1 MDFLTSLRSV
11 ALLVA
16 LVIPGYVLRKKDM
29 LGEGA
34 QSSLVTLLLYITQPA
49 LMVSAFMKQRFEP
62 ALLVNMGIVFVLTAL
77 LIVGMFFVSKLCFA
91 FAPKNDAKRAC
102 LSAGYL
108 SNCGFMGIPVLQAF
122 FPGNSEVIMYSAIFN
137 AGFNFLVWTLGV
149 YSITGN
155 RMHISIRKGVLNP
168 PTIATLAALPIFF
181 LQLPFP
187 AQIVSGVDFFGNMT
201 TPIAMTVIGIRLAEI
216 NLKELFTT
224 PLVYLSSAVKLIVS
238 PLLTFAFLMVLGRVL
253 PWGKPGGKLAYALSA
268 TVFVLMAMPSGSTLA
283 MFSEMFGGDTKTAV
297 KCILLSSLLSV
308 ITIPFLMLLSGFL

>member
-11 ALLVA
+11 SLLIA
-16 LVIPGYVLRKKDM
+16 LVIPGYVLRKKGM
-29 LGEGA
+29 LGSGA
-34 QSSLVTLLLYITQPA
+34 QSSFVTLLLYITQPA
-49 LMVSAFMKQRFEP
+49 LMISAFMKQRFEP
-62 ALLVNMGIVFVLTAL
+62 ALLANIGIIFVLTAL

-91 FAPKNDAKRAC
+91 FVPESDFKRAC

-137 AGFNFLVWTLGV
+137 AVFNFLVWTLGV

-155 RMHISIRKGVLNP
+155 RMHISIRKGLLNP
-168 PTIATLAALPIFF
+168 PTLATLAALPIFF

-187 AQIVSGVDFFGNMT
+187 ALIISGIDFFGNMT
-201 TPIAMTVIGIRLAEI
+201 TPISMTVIGIRLAEI
-216 NLKELFTT
+216 RLKELFTT
-224 PLVYLSSAVKLIVS
+224 PLVYFSSVVKLIVS
-238 PLLTFAFLMVLGRVL
+238 PLVTFAFLMVLGRVL
-253 PWGKPGGKLAYALSA
+253 PQGLPLAYALSV

-297 KCILLSSLLSV
+297 KCTLLSSLLSV
-308 ITIPFLMLLSGFL
+308 ITIPFLMLLSDFL